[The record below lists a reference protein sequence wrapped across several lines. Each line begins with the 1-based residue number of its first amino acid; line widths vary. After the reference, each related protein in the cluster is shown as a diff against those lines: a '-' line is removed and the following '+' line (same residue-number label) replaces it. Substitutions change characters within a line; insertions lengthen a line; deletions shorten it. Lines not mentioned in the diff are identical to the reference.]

1 MKKVIRKLFLLAFLC
16 AMSLTGSTQTTI
28 VMEADGGV
36 YKISCTI
43 NGLRLKMIFDP
54 GASNVCI
61 SESVANMMLE
71 NDYLSISDIKGKSQ
85 SQVADGRIVDH
96 TIINLRKVQLG
107 DKVLTNVEAVV
118 IKGQDAPLLFGQSA
132 LKKLGGYSI
141 SGNKLKI
148 GINNPSLQ
156 SGEPVL
162 KEEDVARIFAEA
174 RDAMSSGLYRVA
186 IEKYKELYDYD
197 LLEIPSVLLYAQ
209 CLLYSDE
216 FEDAIELLLTIQHN
230 VETEYLGHRT
240 WLYNMLGR
248 CYEKIG
254 EYNDALLNYEKC
266 KYFEN
271 TKGKVDAVISIA
283 HVYWLQ
289 GNFYKSRKVLDE
301 YIYEYLHENQINA
314 TDCWSYS
321 SKATSGDIENL
332 GLLYYNKAISY
343 ESYNDD
349 VEKYMIIAAAWGNE
363 DAIEWCNKYDVYF
376 RTKPYKYQY

>member
-16 AMSLTGSTQTTI
+16 TMSLTGSAQTTI
-28 VMEADGGV
+28 IMEADGGV
-36 YKISCTI
+36 YKIPCTI

-71 NDYLSISDIKGKSQ
+71 NDYLSVDDIKGKSQ

-132 LKKLGGYSI
+132 LKRLEGYSI

-156 SGEPVL
+156 SGESVL
-162 KEEDVARIFAEA
+162 KEEDIARILAEA
-174 RDAMSSGLYRVA
+174 QDAEWNGLYRVA

-197 LLEIPSVLLYAQ
+197 LLKIPNVLSYAQ
-209 CLLYSDE
+209 CLLSSDE

-230 VETEYLGHRT
+230 VETQYLGHRT
-240 WLYNMLGR
+240 WLYEMLGR

-254 EYNDALLNYEKC
+254 KYNDALLNYEKC
-266 KYFEN
+266 KYYEN

-289 GNFYKSRKVLDE
+289 GNFYKSRNVLDE
-301 YIYEYLHENQINA
+301 YISEYLHENQINA

-321 SKATSGDIENL
+321 SNATSGDIENL
-332 GLLYYNKAISY
+332 GLLYYTKAISY

-363 DAIEWCNKYDVYF
+363 SAIEWCIKYDVYF
-376 RTKPYKYQY
+376 RTKPLKYRY